1 MPKNSTGNESNINKQ
16 TIKDDIKMTTS
27 CKWLG
32 NTCFRKN
39 NITLFLQHFKPA
51 STIVKVFRL

>member
-1 MPKNSTGNESNINKQ
+1 
-16 TIKDDIKMTTS
+16 MTTS